1 MPRTQGHARRRD
13 FDTGRWLT
21 AKPFSHQHAGM
32 VTSVDAALP
41 VHALTVSD
49 VDAMLEAGILE
60 ENSRIELLDGVLVEM
75 SPQGPPHASS
85 LRHLMAIAPVAVSA
99 GLELSVQA
107 PLDVGSLVSRLEPDF
122 AIVPK
127 TPIDRHPTGALL
139 VVEMGN
145 TSLRMDLGPKAR
157 IYAAGGVPEYW
168 VLDVQRREIVVH
180 RQPAGGGYDDVRRA
194 GVGETLTA
202 ERVALTVAVADLV

>member
-1 MPRTQGHARRRD
+1 
-13 FDTGRWLT
+13 
-21 AKPFSHQHAGM
+21 M
-32 VTSVDAALP
+32 VTTVDAAFP
-41 VHALTVSD
+41 VHALTVDD
-49 VDAMLEAGILE
+49 VHAMLAAGILE

-75 SPQGPPHASS
+75 SPQGPPHAYA
-85 LRHLMAIAPVAVSA
+85 LRELIALGAVLVA
-99 GLELSVQA
+99 GTDLRLSVQA
-107 PLDVGSLVSRLEPDF
+107 PLDVGSPISLPEPDF

-139 VVEMGN
+139 VAEMGN

-180 RQPAGGGYDDVRRA
+180 REPTSERYERVERVGAGD
-194 GVGETLTA
+194 TLTA
-202 ERVALTVAVADLV
+202 TSVALTVAVADVV